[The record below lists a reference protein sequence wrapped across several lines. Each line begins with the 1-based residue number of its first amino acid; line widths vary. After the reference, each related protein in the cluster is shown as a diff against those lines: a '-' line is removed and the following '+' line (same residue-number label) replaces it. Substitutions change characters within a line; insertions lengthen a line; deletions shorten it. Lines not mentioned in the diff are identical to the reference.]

1 MKARRRRGF
10 RGRVLSATAL
20 APTCDAVR
28 EPTSAVLEKLLDGAA
43 GDYVSLGWLIEG
55 LRERSFG
62 IVMLILGLVALI
74 PGASGV
80 VAILLMIPAIQMML
94 ARKGPV
100 FPGFLARR
108 RISKRKLAR
117 LIARTNPVLRR
128 IERVVR
134 PRWPTPFEATKMA
147 VGFVVLLLAATLLA
161 PIPFSNVIPGLVI
174 VLLSFAYLEEDGIA
188 LCVALAAALG
198 SLAIAAATVWAA
210 LRGLDFLD
218 RL

>member
-1 MKARRRRGF
+1 M
-10 RGRVLSATAL
+10 VLDQLLSDAPGDDVTL
-20 APTCDAVR
+20 A
-28 EPTSAVLEKLLDGAA
+28 
-43 GDYVSLGWLIEG
+43 WLIEG

-74 PGASGV
+74 PGVSGV
-80 VAILLMIPAIQMML
+80 VGVLLMIPAVQMML

-108 RISKRKLAR
+108 RIPKRKLAR
-117 LIARTNPVLRR
+117 LIARINPVLCR

-134 PRWPTPFEATKMA
+134 PRWTTPFEATKMA
-147 VGFVVLLLAATLLA
+147 VGLVVFVLAATLLA
-161 PIPFSNVIPGLVI
+161 PIPFSNIIPGLVI

-188 LCVALAAALG
+188 LCVALGAALV
-198 SLAIAAATVWAA
+198 SLVIVAATVWAA
-210 LRGLDFLD
+210 LRGIDFLD

>member
-1 MKARRRRGF
+1 MPPIRPA
-10 RGRVLSATAL
+10 AAD
-20 APTCDAVR
+20 APR
-28 EPTSAVLEKLLDGAA
+28 EPTSKVLDRLLSDAP
-43 GDYVSLGWLIEG
+43 GDDVSLGWLIAG

-80 VAILLMIPAIQMML
+80 VGVLLMIPAVQMML

-108 RISKRKLAR
+108 RIPKRKLAR
-117 LIARTNPVLRR
+117 LIARINPVLRR

-134 PRWPTPFEATKMA
+134 PRWPTPFEATKMV
-147 VGFVVLLLAATLLA
+147 VGLVVLLLAATLLA
-161 PIPFSNVIPGLVI
+161 PIPFSNIIPGLVI

-188 LCVALAAALG
+188 LCIALGAALV
-198 SLAIAAATVWAA
+198 SLAIVAATVWAA
-210 LRGLDFLD
+210 LRGIDFLD

>member
-1 MKARRRRGF
+1 MLR
-10 RGRVLSATAL
+10 
-20 APTCDAVR
+20 DAAAIPR
-28 EPTSAVLEKLLDGAA
+28 EPTSAVLEQLLTGAP
-43 GDYVSLGWLIEG
+43 GEYVTLAWLIDG

-74 PGASGV
+74 PGASGFV
-80 VAILLMIPAIQMML
+80 GILLIIPAVQMML

-100 FPGFLARR
+100 FPGFIARR
-108 RISKRKLAR
+108 RIPKRKLAR
-117 LIARTNPVLRR
+117 LIARINPAMRR

-134 PRWPTPFEATKMA
+134 PRWTTPFQATKMA
-147 VGFVVLLLAATLLA
+147 VGLVVLLLAASLLA
-161 PIPFSNVIPGLVI
+161 PIPLSNIIPALVI

-188 LCVALAAALG
+188 LGIALVAAMA

-210 LRGLDFLD
+210 LRGIDFLG

>member
-1 MKARRRRGF
+1 MRPA
-10 RGRVLSATAL
+10 
-20 APTCDAVR
+20 APDDPR
-28 EPTSAVLEKLLDGAA
+28 EPTSVVLDKLLA
-43 GDYVSLGWLIEG
+43 GTPEDDVTLAWLIEG

-80 VAILLMIPAIQMML
+80 VGILLMIPAVQMML

-117 LIARTNPVLRR
+117 LIARINPVLRR

-134 PRWPTPFEATKMA
+134 PRWTTPFEATKMV
-147 VGFVVLLLAATLLA
+147 VGLVVLLLAATLLA
-161 PIPFSNVIPGLVI
+161 PIPFSNIIPGLVI

-188 LCVALAAALG
+188 LCIALGAALV
-198 SLAIAAATVWAA
+198 SLAIVAATVWAA
-210 LRGLDFLD
+210 LRGIDFLD

>member
-1 MKARRRRGF
+1 MPSMRPA
-10 RGRVLSATAL
+10 AAE
-20 APTCDAVR
+20 APR
-28 EPTSAVLEKLLDGAA
+28 EPTSKVLEQLLSGAP
-43 GDYVSLGWLIEG
+43 GDDVTLAWLIDG

-62 IVMLILGLVALI
+62 IVMLILGLIALI

-80 VAILLMIPAIQMML
+80 IGVLLMIPALQMML

-108 RISKRKLAR
+108 RISKRRLAR
-117 LIARTNPVLRR
+117 LIARINPVLRR

-134 PRWPTPFEATKMA
+134 PRWATPFEATKMA
-147 VGFVVLLLAATLLA
+147 VGLVVFLLAATLLA
-161 PIPFSNVIPGLVI
+161 PIPFSNIIPGLVI

-188 LCVALAAALG
+188 LCIALGAALV
-198 SLAIAAATVWAA
+198 SLALVAATVWAA
-210 LRGLDFLD
+210 LRGIDFLD

>member
-1 MKARRRRGF
+1 MLDRLLKDAPDED
-10 RGRVLSATAL
+10 VTL
-20 APTCDAVR
+20 A
-28 EPTSAVLEKLLDGAA
+28 
-43 GDYVSLGWLIEG
+43 WLIAG

-80 VAILLMIPAIQMML
+80 VGVLLMIPAVQMMF
-94 ARKGPV
+94 ARKGPA

-117 LIARTNPVLRR
+117 LVARINPILHR

-134 PRWPTPFEATKMA
+134 PRCATPFEATKMA
-147 VGFVVLLLAATLLA
+147 VGLVVLLLAATLLA
-161 PIPFSNVIPGLVI
+161 PIPFSNIIPGLVI
-174 VLLSFAYLEEDGIA
+174 VLLSFAYIEEDGIA
-188 LCVALAAALG
+188 LCIALVAALV
-198 SLAIAAATVWAA
+198 SLAIVAATVWAA
-210 LRGLDFLD
+210 LRGIDFLD

>member
-1 MKARRRRGF
+1 MRPA
-10 RGRVLSATAL
+10 A
-20 APTCDAVR
+20 AVDPR
-28 EPTSAVLEKLLDGAA
+28 EPTSTVLEQLLSGAP
-43 GDYVSLGWLIEG
+43 GDDVSLDWLIDG

-80 VAILLMIPAIQMML
+80 IGVLLMIPAIQMIL

-108 RISKRKLAR
+108 RISKRRLAR
-117 LIARTNPVLRR
+117 LIARINPVLRR

-134 PRWPTPFEATKMA
+134 PRWATPFEATKMA
-147 VGFVVLLLAATLLA
+147 VGLVVFLLAATLLA
-161 PIPFSNVIPGLVI
+161 PIPFSNIIPGLVI

-188 LCVALAAALG
+188 LCIALGAALV
-198 SLAIAAATVWAA
+198 SLALVAATVWAA
-210 LRGLDFLD
+210 LRGIDFLE

>member
-1 MKARRRRGF
+1 M
-10 RGRVLSATAL
+10 LSIRTATQDE
-20 APTCDAVR
+20 PR
-28 EPTSAVLEKLLDGAA
+28 EPTSAVLDRLLKDAPDEDVTLA
-43 GDYVSLGWLIEG
+43 WLIAG

-80 VAILLMIPAIQMML
+80 VGVLLMIPAVQMMF
-94 ARKGPV
+94 ARKGPA

-117 LIARTNPVLRR
+117 LVARINPILRR

-134 PRWPTPFEATKMA
+134 PRWATPFEATKMA
-147 VGFVVLLLAATLLA
+147 VGLVVLLLAATLLA
-161 PIPFSNVIPGLVI
+161 PIPFSNIIPGLVI
-174 VLLSFAYLEEDGIA
+174 VLLSFAYIEEDGIA
-188 LCVALAAALG
+188 LCIALVAALV
-198 SLAIAAATVWAA
+198 SLAIVAATVWAA
-210 LRGLDFLD
+210 LRGIDFLD

>member
-1 MKARRRRGF
+1 
-10 RGRVLSATAL
+10 VLDRLLKDAPDEDVTL
-20 APTCDAVR
+20 A
-28 EPTSAVLEKLLDGAA
+28 
-43 GDYVSLGWLIEG
+43 WLIAG

-80 VAILLMIPAIQMML
+80 VGVLLMIPAVQMMF
-94 ARKGPV
+94 ARKGPA

-117 LIARTNPVLRR
+117 LVARINPILRR

-134 PRWPTPFEATKMA
+134 PRWATPFEATKMA
-147 VGFVVLLLAATLLA
+147 VGFVVFLLAATLRA
-161 PIPFSNVIPGLVI
+161 PIPFSGPTLRTTRSTPIPFSNIIPGLVI
-174 VLLSFAYLEEDGIA
+174 VLLSFAYIEEDGIA
-188 LCVALAAALG
+188 LCIALVAALV
-198 SLAIAAATVWAA
+198 SLAIVAATVWAA
-210 LRGLDFLD
+210 LRGIDFLD

>member
-1 MKARRRRGF
+1 M
-10 RGRVLSATAL
+10 LSIRPATQDE
-20 APTCDAVR
+20 PR
-28 EPTSAVLEKLLDGAA
+28 EPTSAVLDRLLKGAPEEDVTLA
-43 GDYVSLGWLIEG
+43 WLIAG

-80 VAILLMIPAIQMML
+80 VGVLLMIPAVQMML
-94 ARKGPV
+94 ARKAPA

-117 LIARTNPVLRR
+117 LVARINPILRR

-134 PRWPTPFEATKMA
+134 PRWATPFEATKMA
-147 VGFVVLLLAATLLA
+147 VGLVVLLLAATLLA

-174 VLLSFAYLEEDGIA
+174 VLLSFAYIEEDGIA
-188 LCVALAAALG
+188 LCIALAAALA
-198 SLAIAAATVWAA
+198 SLAIVAATVWAA
-210 LRGLDFLD
+210 LRGIDFLD

>member
-1 MKARRRRGF
+1 MRPAAAE
-10 RGRVLSATAL
+10 VS
-20 APTCDAVR
+20 R
-28 EPTSAVLEKLLDGAA
+28 EPTSTVLEQLLSDAP
-43 GDYVSLGWLIEG
+43 GDDVTLAWLIDG

-62 IVMLILGLVALI
+62 IVMLILGLIALI

-80 VAILLMIPAIQMML
+80 IGVLLMIPALQMML

-108 RISKRKLAR
+108 RISKRRLAR
-117 LIARTNPVLRR
+117 LIARINPVLRR

-134 PRWPTPFEATKMA
+134 PRWATPFEATKMA
-147 VGFVVLLLAATLLA
+147 VGLVVFLLAATLLA
-161 PIPFSNVIPGLVI
+161 PIPFSNIIPGLVI

-188 LCVALAAALG
+188 LCIALGAALV
-198 SLAIAAATVWAA
+198 SLALVGATVWAA
-210 LRGLDFLD
+210 LRGIDFLD

>member
-1 MKARRRRGF
+1 M
-10 RGRVLSATAL
+10 
-20 APTCDAVR
+20 
-28 EPTSAVLEKLLDGAA
+28 VLEKLLTRAP
-43 GDYVSLGWLIEG
+43 GDDVSLAWLIDG

-80 VAILLMIPAIQMML
+80 VGVLLMIPAAQMML

-117 LIARTNPVLRR
+117 LIARINPILRR

-134 PRWPTPFEATKMA
+134 PRWTTPFEATKMA
-147 VGFVVLLLAATLLA
+147 VGLVILLLAATLLA
-161 PIPFSNVIPGLVI
+161 PIPFSNIIPGLVI

-188 LCVALAAALG
+188 LCIALVAALV
-198 SLAIAAATVWAA
+198 SLAIVAATVWAM
-210 LRGLDFLD
+210 LRGIDLLD

>member
-1 MKARRRRGF
+1 M
-10 RGRVLSATAL
+10 LSIRPATQDE
-20 APTCDAVR
+20 PR
-28 EPTSAVLEKLLDGAA
+28 EPTSAVLDRLLKGAPDEDVTLA
-43 GDYVSLGWLIEG
+43 WLIAG

-80 VAILLMIPAIQMML
+80 VGVLLMIPAVQMML
-94 ARKGPV
+94 ARKAPA

-117 LIARTNPVLRR
+117 LVARINPILRR

-134 PRWPTPFEATKMA
+134 PRWATPFEATKMA
-147 VGFVVLLLAATLLA
+147 VGLVVLLLAATLLA

-174 VLLSFAYLEEDGIA
+174 VLLSFAYIEEDGIA
-188 LCVALAAALG
+188 LCIALAAALA
-198 SLAIAAATVWAA
+198 SLAIVAATVWAA
-210 LRGLDFLD
+210 LRGIDFLD

>member
-1 MKARRRRGF
+1 M
-10 RGRVLSATAL
+10 LSIRPVTQDE
-20 APTCDAVR
+20 PR
-28 EPTSAVLEKLLDGAA
+28 EPTSAVLDRLLKGAPDEDVTLA
-43 GDYVSLGWLIEG
+43 WLIAG

-80 VAILLMIPAIQMML
+80 VGVLLMIPAVQMML
-94 ARKGPV
+94 ARKAPA

-117 LIARTNPVLRR
+117 LVARINPILRR

-134 PRWPTPFEATKMA
+134 PRWATPFEATKMA
-147 VGFVVLLLAATLLA
+147 VGLVVLLLAATLLA

-174 VLLSFAYLEEDGIA
+174 VLLSFAYIEEDGIA
-188 LCVALAAALG
+188 LCIALAAALA
-198 SLAIAAATVWAA
+198 SLAIVAATVWAA
-210 LRGLDFLD
+210 LRGIDFLD

>member
-1 MKARRRRGF
+1 MRPAAAD
-10 RGRVLSATAL
+10 VS
-20 APTCDAVR
+20 R
-28 EPTSAVLEKLLDGAA
+28 EPTSKVLDQLLSGAP
-43 GDYVSLGWLIEG
+43 DDTVSLAWLIDG

-62 IVMLILGLVALI
+62 IVLLILGLVALV

-80 VAILLMIPAIQMML
+80 IGVLLMIPAAQMLL

-117 LIARTNPVLRR
+117 LIARINPVLRR

-147 VGFVVLLLAATLLA
+147 VGFVVFLLAATLLA
-161 PIPFSNVIPGLVI
+161 PIPFSNIIPGLVI

-188 LCVALAAALG
+188 LCIALAAAAV
-198 SLAIAAATVWAA
+198 SLAIVAATVWAA
-210 LRGLDFLD
+210 LRGIDFLG

>member
-1 MKARRRRGF
+1 M
-10 RGRVLSATAL
+10 LSIRPATQDE
-20 APTCDAVR
+20 PR
-28 EPTSAVLEKLLDGAA
+28 EPTSAVLDRLLKGAPDEDVTLA
-43 GDYVSLGWLIEG
+43 WLIAG

-80 VAILLMIPAIQMML
+80 VGVLLMIPAAQMML

-117 LIARTNPVLRR
+117 LIARINPILRR

-134 PRWPTPFEATKMA
+134 PRWTTPFEATKMA
-147 VGFVVLLLAATLLA
+147 VGLVILLLAATLLA
-161 PIPFSNVIPGLVI
+161 PIPFSNIIPGLVI

-188 LCVALAAALG
+188 LCIALVAALV
-198 SLAIAAATVWAA
+198 SLAIVAATVWAM
-210 LRGLDFLD
+210 LRGIDLLD

>member
-1 MKARRRRGF
+1 M
-10 RGRVLSATAL
+10 LSIRPATQDE
-20 APTCDAVR
+20 PR
-28 EPTSAVLEKLLDGAA
+28 EPTSAVLDRPLKGAPDEDVTLA
-43 GDYVSLGWLIEG
+43 WLIAG

-80 VAILLMIPAIQMML
+80 VGVLLMIPAVQMML
-94 ARKGPV
+94 ARKVPA
-100 FPGFLARR
+100 FPGLLARR

-117 LIARTNPVLRR
+117 LVARINPILRR

-134 PRWPTPFEATKMA
+134 PRWATPFEATKMA
-147 VGFVVLLLAATLLA
+147 VGLVVLLLAATLLA

-174 VLLSFAYLEEDGIA
+174 VLLSFAYIEEDGIA
-188 LCVALAAALG
+188 LCIALAAALA
-198 SLAIAAATVWAA
+198 SLAIVAATVWAA
-210 LRGLDFLD
+210 LRGIDFLD

>member
-1 MKARRRRGF
+1 MPAMRP
-10 RGRVLSATAL
+10 TAADGL
-20 APTCDAVR
+20 R
-28 EPTSAVLEKLLDGAA
+28 EPTSKVLDQLLSGAS
-43 GDYVSLGWLIEG
+43 DDNVSLAWLIDG

-62 IVMLILGLVALI
+62 IILLILGLVALV

-80 VAILLMIPAIQMML
+80 IGVLLMIPAAQMLL

-117 LIARTNPVLRR
+117 LIARINPVLRR

-147 VGFVVLLLAATLLA
+147 VGFVVFLLAATLLA
-161 PIPFSNVIPGLVI
+161 PIPFSNIIPGLVI

-188 LCVALAAALG
+188 LCIALAAAAV
-198 SLAIAAATVWAA
+198 SLAIVAATVWAA
-210 LRGLDFLD
+210 LRGIDFLG